1 MFAIIAAYLLIGVF
15 FTTEGRMRKSR
26 VAKSFEAGQSDQGS
40 TRAVG
45 LAFGVVL
52 LVLVLAPFLNI
63 LRLGNVGDGHAI
75 GAVGL
80 AIMAAGLLIRYWAN
94 KTLGAFYSRTLLVT
108 AEQHLVDYGPYR
120 WIRNPGYLGT
130 LLLFVGA
137 GLAVTNW
144 IVIAIVIGVLGAA
157 YSYRIRAEEAML
169 LAEFGDQYKAYMRR
183 SWRLIPLLF

>member
-1 MFAIIAAYLLIGVF
+1 MFTILVAYLLIGVF
-15 FTTEGRMRKSR
+15 FMTEGRMRKGR
-26 VAKSFEAGQSDQGS
+26 TAKSFEAGQADQGS
-40 TRAVG
+40 TRVIG

-52 LVLVLAPFLNI
+52 PVLVLAPFLNI
-63 LRLGNVGDGHAI
+63 LRLGNMGDGRAI

-80 AIMAAGLLIRYWAN
+80 AIMAVGLLIRYWAN

-108 AEQHLVDYGPYR
+108 AEQRLVDYGPYR

-137 GLAVTNW
+137 GLAATNW
-144 IVIAIVIGVLGAA
+144 IVTAIVMGVLGVA

-169 LAEFGDQYKAYMRR
+169 LSEFGGQYKAYMRR
-183 SWRLIPLLF
+183 SWRLIPLVF